1 MRFKRTAV
9 VGALSATL
17 IFPLTAL
24 GQDTYTVESGD
35 TLYTIA
41 EDHGVSLD
49 ALMEENSSIE
59 NPDVINVG
67 QNIAI
72 PESESSS
79 SSESSSAE
87 TSDVVSSQSESEFEQ
102 EVLRLTNEVRAEN
115 GLEPVEAD
123 SSLQSVADA
132 KSQDMIENDY
142 FAHESPTY
150 GSPFEMMQEFGVS
163 YDGAGENIA
172 AGQNTPQD
180 VVDAWMD
187 SPGHRDNI
195 LNPDFTHIAIGYEE
209 GGEYGEYW
217 TQMFLEK

>member
-41 EDHGVSLD
+41 EDHGVSVD

-59 NPDVINVG
+59 NPDMISVG
-67 QNIAI
+67 ESIAI
-72 PESESSS
+72 PGSESNS

-87 TSDVVSSQSESEFEQ
+87 TSDAVSSQSESEFEQ
-102 EVLRLTNEVRAEN
+102 EVVRLTNEVRAEN
-115 GLEPVEAD
+115 GLAPVEAE

-150 GSPFEMMQEFGVS
+150 GSPFEMMKEFGVS
-163 YDGAGENIA
+163 YEGAGENIA
-172 AGQNTPQD
+172 AGQDTPQD

-209 GGEYGEYW
+209 GGEYGQYW

>member
-1 MRFKRTAV
+1 MRFKRTAI

-41 EDHGVSLD
+41 EDHGVSVD

-67 QNIAI
+67 QSIAI
-72 PESESSS
+72 PGSESSS

-87 TSDVVSSQSESEFEQ
+87 TSDAVSSQSESEFEQ
-102 EVLRLTNEVRAEN
+102 EVVRLTNEVRAEN
-115 GLEPVEAD
+115 GLAPVEAD

-150 GSPFEMMQEFGVS
+150 GSPFDMMKEFGVS
-163 YDGAGENIA
+163 YEGAGENIA
-172 AGQNTPQD
+172 AGQDTPQD

-209 GGEYGEYW
+209 GGEYGQYW
-217 TQMFLEK
+217 TQMFLEN

>member
-24 GQDTYTVESGD
+24 GQDTYIVESGD
-35 TLYTIA
+35 TLNTIA
-41 EDHGVSLD
+41 GEHGVSVE
-49 ALMEENSSIE
+49 ALMEENSNIQ
-59 NPDVINVG
+59 NPNVINVG
-67 QNIAI
+67 QSIAI
-72 PESESSS
+72 PESESS

-87 TSDVVSSQSESEFEQ
+87 TSEAVSSQSESEFEQ
-102 EVLRLTNEVRAEN
+102 EVVRLTNEVRAEN

-172 AGQNTPQD
+172 AGQDTPQD

-209 GGEYGEYW
+209 GGEYGQYW